1 MKGNK
6 SSELPSRDSIDQA
19 YKWKLED
26 LFADDKLWEAD
37 FANVRKMVED
47 IKKYH
52 GKLAEDSETLAACL
66 KETGELMSKAETVF
80 AYARMRRDEDNAN
93 AAFQAYTDRA
103 MALLTE
109 ASAAIS
115 FIVPEIVGM
124 NEAVL
129 NKFLNENKELKPY
142 EQYIASNVRMK
153 AHILTDRE
161 EQILA
166 LAGEMAEA
174 PSEIFTMYNNA
185 DIRFPYIKDENGKKV
200 ELTKGRYIKFMETA
214 DRRVRKDAFKALYKA
229 YAEVQNTLASTLSN
243 NVRKDKFFSE
253 IRKYGSS
260 MEASLDSDNI
270 SLDVYNNLLD
280 TVDKNMKLLHRY
292 VELRKK
298 ILKLDELHMYDLY
311 VPLVEEPETNIPY
324 EKALE
329 MIKEGLKPLGEKYV
343 SDLAGAFES
352 GWIDVF
358 ENRGKTSGAYS
369 WGNYSTHPFIL
380 LNYQGTLDDVFTI
393 AHEGG
398 HAMHSYYTNKK
409 QRYLNSHYTI
419 FLAEVASTVN
429 ETLLAEYMLKNTD
442 DKKKKAYLLNHRLE
456 TFRGTL
462 YRQTMFAEFEK
473 LIHGRASKG
482 GALTSEELNRVY
494 YDLNKKY
501 YGDGMLV
508 DEDIKHEWSR
518 IPHFYTSFY
527 VYKYATGISA
537 ATSLATK
544 MLTEGKPAVEKYL
557 EFLAS
562 GCSQYSLDLLKRAGV
577 DLTTPKPI
585 QDALNV
591 FEATLN
597 EMEKII

>member
-1 MKGNK
+1 MKANK
-6 SSELPSRDSIDQA
+6 NGALPSRDSIDKA

-26 LFADDKLWEAD
+26 LYASDKLWEEG
-37 FANVRKMVED
+37 FNEVRKMISD
-47 IKKYH
+47 IEKYH
-52 GKLAEDSETLAACL
+52 GKLAADSATLVACQRDT
-66 KETGELMSKAETVF
+66 EELMSKAETVF
-80 AYARMRRDEDNAN
+80 AYARMRRDEDNGN
-93 AAFQAYTDRA
+93 ATFQAYTDRA

-115 FIVPEIVGM
+115 FIVPEIVAM
-124 NEAVL
+124 DEAVL
-129 NKFLNENKELKPY
+129 NKFLAENKELEPY
-142 EQYIASNVRMK
+142 KHFIASNLRMK
-153 AHILTDRE
+153 AHILTGRE

-174 PSEIFTMYNNA
+174 SSEIYSMYNNA

-200 ELTKGRYIKFMETA
+200 ELTKGRYIKFMESTN
-214 DRRVRKDAFKALYKA
+214 REVRKDAFTALYKT
-229 YAEVQNTLASTLSN
+229 YAGVQNTMASTLSN
-243 NVRKDKFFSE
+243 NVKKDKFFSE
-253 IRKYGSS
+253 IRKYNSS

-270 SLDVYNNLLD
+270 SPDVYNNLID

-292 VELRKK
+292 VDLRKK

-311 VPLVEEPETNIPY
+311 VPLVEEPETDIPY

-329 MIKEGLKPLGEKYV
+329 MIKKGLEPLGEKYV
-343 SDLAGAFES
+343 SDIGNAFES

-369 WGNYSTHPFIL
+369 WGNYMSHPFIL

-398 HAMHSYYTNKK
+398 HAMHSFYTNKK
-409 QRYLNSHYTI
+409 QRYINSHYTI

-429 ETLLAEYMLKNTD
+429 ESLLVEYMLKNTT

-456 TFRGTL
+456 SFRGTL

-473 LIHGRASKG
+473 IIHGRAGKG
-482 GALTSEELNRVY
+482 GALTAEELNRTY
-494 YDLNKKY
+494 HDLNKKY
-501 YGDGMLV
+501 YGKGMLV
-508 DEDIKHEWSR
+508 DEDIMHEWSR

-537 ATSLATK
+537 ATSLATR
-544 MLTEGKPAVEKYL
+544 MLAEGKPAVDKYL

-562 GCSQYSLDLLKRAGV
+562 GCSEYSLELLKKAGV
-577 DLTTPKPI
+577 DLTTPKPV